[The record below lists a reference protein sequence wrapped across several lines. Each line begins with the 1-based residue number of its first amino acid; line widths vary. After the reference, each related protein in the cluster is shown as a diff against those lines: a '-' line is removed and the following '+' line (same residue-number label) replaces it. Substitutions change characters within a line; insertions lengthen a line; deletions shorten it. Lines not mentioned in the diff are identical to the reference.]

1 MATLTKASEVMKVIK
16 AGGKI
21 RPGARVG
28 LLALVDKDGNEV
40 QAWQTA
46 MKATTRKLTSTRR
59 SARPTARAVTN
70 EAGETYASAG
80 PAGEAE

>member
-46 MKATTRKLTSTRR
+46 MKAAIKKLAGTRR
-59 SARPTARAVTN
+59 SARPTATAVTDD
-70 EAGETYASAG
+70 AGHVIAG
-80 PAGEAE
+80 PAPEED